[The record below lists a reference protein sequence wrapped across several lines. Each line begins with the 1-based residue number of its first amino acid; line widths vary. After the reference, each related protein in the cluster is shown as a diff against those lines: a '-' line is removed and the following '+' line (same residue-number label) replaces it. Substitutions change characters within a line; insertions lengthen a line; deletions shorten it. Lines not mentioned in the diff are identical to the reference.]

1 MDRPY
6 MKGLSKPEKL
16 VRVEEEDKPELE
28 EAEDTIYMVAWCT
41 KHREYETEE
50 CDGH

>member
-16 VRVEEEDKPELE
+16 VRVEEPEPEEEEDETP
-28 EAEDTIYMVAWCT
+28 MMMFWCV
-41 KHREYETEE
+41 KHRGYETEV
-50 CDGH
+50 CDGK

>member
-16 VRVEEEDKPELE
+16 VRVEEPEPEEEEDETL
-28 EAEDTIYMVAWCT
+28 DMILWCV
-41 KHREYETEE
+41 KHRVYETGV
-50 CDGH
+50 CDGK